1 MRLLWLAVLCGAVLA
16 APPVWAQA
24 PQCVAAV
31 GVGGAAREGQWTPI
45 TFQFATNKGPS
56 TTAEITLV
64 AKAPSSSGSEGP
76 GRVVYSAE
84 VELPRDSSKSETI
97 FARFGAFDKAVVRY
111 SGGRPFEVPTLA
123 KEVGSNDLLIAVV
136 GGEPGLLRFLQ
147 GQPVLTSNRARFSQ
161 LVVGAI
167 GKTTPASTIHVA
179 QVPSP
184 VAPRHWLGWESVDV
198 VVLADDG
205 RAPVDPAT
213 TSALLQWVRSGGV
226 LFVPGG
232 MKALVHASGAV
243 GPYLPYAVSGTKDAG
258 NIESLA
264 RWVDKRPPESVGLLA
279 EGALAPGA
287 LGIPA
292 TSADPM
298 IAARPLG
305 AGRIVM
311 SRFDPFADPV
321 KGWSGTG
328 DLLSRVFA
336 ESAAACCQ
344 PGAVA
349 QYPEY
354 MSQVSLELAPAEIA
368 KHTPEARLP
377 SIWLVVGFLVV
388 YVLCLSPVNYL
399 LLKRIDRRELA
410 WLTTPAIVAVFT
422 VGAYGIGYGI
432 RGGTII
438 LNRVS
443 IVECAPGEGLAR
455 ARAYI
460 GLFSPTRR
468 SYDISIPERAAN
480 DVSDPSVPSRL
491 EVLCQAPPLLS
502 DVSMNMW
509 STRAFSVETLA
520 DLGKGLDGVIEY
532 DGRELSAT
540 VRNNT
545 GKPLRRVTLLGAGG
559 QSAQVDLAPGAEKTL
574 TCTPATAPASS
585 PGYSPPRPDAK
596 LDELL
601 FDGLLLGQREF
612 GSRFGYYGPP
622 GMGGSAGMR
631 WPCVAAICDAP
642 LIDAKLRK
650 ASPRTQDC
658 SLLLANLPVRLRR
671 DASVDVPYWL
681 VRQEC
686 IQAQGDVE
694 TGQAK
699 VGGIMPHPNASGQAI
714 TLIGGQA
721 TLQFRVPAGPRGQRV
736 DFLRFAHHTI
746 FNESE
751 VGLPPATARGEW
763 CRAWNHAKGAWEP
776 GTLCAD
782 VSIDKM
788 NRTNFVFR
796 RPEEF
801 ISPDGRVIV
810 ELSTPRGQQ
819 MQFENLRLAAKLST
833 R

>member
-1 MRLLWLAVLCGAVLA
+1 M
-16 APPVWAQA
+16 
-24 PQCVAAV
+24 PQCAAV
-31 GVGGAAREGQWTPI
+31 VGIGGAARPGDWTPI
-45 TFQFATNKGPS
+45 CFQFATNKGPS

-64 AKAPSSSGSEGP
+64 ANAPSSSGSQGP

-84 VELPRDSSKSETI
+84 VEIPRDSAKSETI
-97 FARFGAFDKAVVRY
+97 FARFGAFEKALVRY
-111 SGGRPFEVPTLA
+111 SGGHPIEVPTLA
-123 KEVGSNDLLIAVV
+123 KEVGSNDLLIAVL
-136 GGEPGLLRFLQ
+136 GGEPGLLRFLH
-147 GQPVLTSNRARFSQ
+147 GQPVLTSNRARFGQ
-161 LVVGAI
+161 LVISGHARHPSAA
-167 GKTTPASTIHVA
+167 GTIHVA
-179 QVPSP
+179 QVLSRS
-184 VAPRHWLGWESVDV
+184 APRHWLGWESADV

-205 RAPVDPAT
+205 RSPADPAT
-213 TSALLQWVRSGGV
+213 ISALLQWVRSGGV

-243 GPYLPYAVSGTKDAG
+243 GPYLPYAVSGTTDAG
-258 NIESLA
+258 SIETLA
-264 RWVDKRPPESVGLLA
+264 RWVDKRPPESVGLLTQ
-279 EGALAPGA
+279 GALAPGA
-287 LGIPA
+287 VGMPA
-292 TSADPM
+292 TSGDPM

-311 SRFDPFADPV
+311 TRFDPFADPV

-328 DLLSRVFA
+328 DLLTRVFA
-336 ESAAACCQ
+336 ESAAACCR
-344 PGAVA
+344 PGAPA
-349 QYPEY
+349 LHPEY
-354 MSQVSLELAPAEIA
+354 MSRSSLELAPAELA

-399 LLKRIDRRELA
+399 FLKRIDRRELA
-410 WLTTPAIVAVFT
+410 WLTTPVIVAVFT

-432 RGGTII
+432 RGGSII

-443 IVECAPGEGLAR
+443 IVDCAAGQGLAR

-468 SYDISIPERAAN
+468 SYDISIPERAAD

-491 EVLCQAPPLLS
+491 EVLCQDPPLLS

-545 GKPLRRVTLLGAGG
+545 GKALRRVTLLGAGG
-559 QSAQVDLAPGAEKTL
+559 QSAQVDLAPGAEKEL
-574 TCTPATAPASS
+574 TCTPATAPVSS
-585 PGYSPPRPDAK
+585 PGYSPPRPDVK

-601 FDGLLLGQREF
+601 FDGLLLGQPRF
-612 GSRFGYYGPP
+612 TSRFGYYGPT
-622 GMGGSAGMR
+622 GMSGAPEMR
-631 WPCVAAICDAP
+631 WPCVAAICEAP
-642 LIDAKLRK
+642 LVDAELRR

-658 SLLLANLPVRLRR
+658 NLLLANLPVRLKGN
-671 DASVDVPYWL
+671 ASVDVPYWL

-694 TGQAK
+694 TGQPR
-699 VGGIMPHPNASGQAI
+699 VGGIMPHPNGSGQAI

-721 TLQFRVPAGPRGQRV
+721 TLQFRVPVGPRGQRV

-746 FNESE
+746 FNESQ

-763 CRAWNHAKGAWEP
+763 CRAWNHVKGTWEA
-776 GTLCAD
+776 GTVCAD
-782 VSIDKM
+782 VSMDTM

-801 ISPDGRVIV
+801 ISPDGRVVV
-810 ELSTPRGQQ
+810 ELSTPHGEQ